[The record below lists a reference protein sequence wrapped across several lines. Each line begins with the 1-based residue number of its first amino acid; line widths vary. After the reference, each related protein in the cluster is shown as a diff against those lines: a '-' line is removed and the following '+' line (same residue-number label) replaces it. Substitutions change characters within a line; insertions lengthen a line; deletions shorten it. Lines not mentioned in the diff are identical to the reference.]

1 MKTSNKILLGTLA
14 GILLLGIL
22 PIFLIKGNFNF
33 SQKEKIR
40 GNGDWKKE
48 TFNLSDFEN
57 IDLQDN
63 FDVRLKQ
70 GDFSVQVEA
79 ESNIMEYLKI
89 ENADGYLI
97 LGSKEGF
104 NLKSSDDPR
113 VYISMPDLNVIT
125 VSGVGEFTTE
135 GNFKTEDLEVIVS
148 GAADMDLELECT
160 TLKTRISGAGDI
172 NLTGSADYFSS
183 SNNGAGNINAYDFET
198 RTTKVS
204 INGAGDAKINA
215 TERIDAN
222 INGAGNISY
231 VGNPGEINKQI
242 NGFGNIE
249 KRD

>member
-1 MKTSNKILLGTLA
+1 MKTSNKIIIGVLA

-22 PIFLIKGNFNF
+22 PIFILKGNFTFLEN
-33 SQKEKIR
+33 ERIR

-48 TFNLSDFEN
+48 TLNLSDFEN

-70 GDFSVQVEA
+70 GDFSVEIEV
-79 ESNIMEYLKI
+79 ESNLMEHLEI

-97 LGSKEGF
+97 LGTKEGVS
-104 NLKSSDDPR
+104 LKSSEDPR
-113 VYISMPDLNVIT
+113 IYISMPDLNVIT
-125 VSGVGEFTTE
+125 VSGVGAFTSE
-135 GNFKTEDLEVIVS
+135 GNFKTEDLEIIIS
-148 GAADMDLELECT
+148 GAADMELDLECT

-172 NLTGSADYFSS
+172 NLSGSADYFSS
-183 SNNGAGNINAYDFET
+183 SNNGAGNINAYEFET
-198 RTTKVS
+198 KTTKVS

-222 INGAGNISY
+222 INGAGNVTY
-231 VGNPGEINKQI
+231 VGNPAEINKQI

-249 KRD
+249 RR